1 MRKTIDRNKVIISQ
15 NMWLENIQQEIDKTN
30 GKFFSAVFEKSD
42 GTIRKMLCRTGVHK
56 GLTGEGLK
64 YNARERGN
72 VIVWDVQKSGHR
84 TIPLRRLIDI
94 QVNKVKYINSL
105 LPF

>member
-1 MRKTIDRNKVIISQ
+1 MRKTIDRNNVIIPQ
-15 NMWLENIQQEIDKTN
+15 DEWLENIQQEIDKTN

-56 GLTGEGLK
+56 GLNGGGLK

>member
-1 MRKTIDRNKVIISQ
+1 MRKTIDRNRVIIPQ
-15 NMWLENIQQEIDKTN
+15 QEWLNNLQKEIDKTN
-30 GKFFSAVFEKSD
+30 GKFFSAVFQKSD
-42 GTIRKMLCRTGVHK
+42 GTIRKMLCRTGVRK
-56 GLTGEGLK
+56 GVSGKGLK

-72 VIVWDVQKSGHR
+72 VIVWDVHKNGHR

>member
-56 GLTGEGLK
+56 GFLK
-64 YNARERGN
+64 LL
-72 VIVWDVQKSGHR
+72 VINICLALS
-84 TIPLRRLIDI
+84 
-94 QVNKVKYINSL
+94 
-105 LPF
+105 